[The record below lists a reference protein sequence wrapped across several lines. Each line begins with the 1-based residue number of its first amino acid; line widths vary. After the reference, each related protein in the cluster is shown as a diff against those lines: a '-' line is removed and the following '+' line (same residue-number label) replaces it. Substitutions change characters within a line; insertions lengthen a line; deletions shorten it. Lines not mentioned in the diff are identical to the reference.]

1 MHLSTTIVRR
11 ATTLLLC
18 AGALTVAAC
27 GSESDGEADTS
38 TGSSGSAAATDSSST
53 EQDSARVRLEE
64 CLREQDV
71 ELPHG
76 AGQSPGPPPADF
88 DPDALQKALQGPCK
102 DLAQG
107 AFGDTT
113 GGSSQEFQDQFA
125 EFRQCMS
132 KQGVEV
138 PDFQSGGSHG
148 QFDSDDPEVQKA
160 TKACEDTAPTGS
172 PFGPPAGE

>member
-1 MHLSTTIVRR
+1 MHLSTTTVRR
-11 ATTLLLC
+11 GAALLLC

-27 GSESDGEADTS
+27 GSDSDSGADAPTPP
-38 TGSSGSAAATDSSST
+38 SGAAPADSSSNA
-53 EQDSARVRLEE
+53 QDSARVRLEE

-76 AGQSPGPPPADF
+76 AGQSGPPPADF
-88 DPDALQKALQGPCK
+88 DPDALQAALQGPCK

-107 AFGDTT
+107 ALGDS
-113 GGSSQEFQDQFA
+113 GEARSQEFQDQFA

-148 QFDSDDPEVQKA
+148 QFDADDPDVQEA
-160 TKACEDTAPTGS
+160 AKACEDSAPTGS
-172 PFGPPAGE
+172 PFGPAAGE